1 LYSLELVFRVD
12 VLRADGTVYIIVL
25 SPSSPPRVVL
35 VTSIGTQ

>member
-25 SPSSPPRVVL
+25 LSPSSPPRVVL
-35 VTSIGTQ
+35 VTSIGT